1 MIEGNPRDQL
11 DLLLHIEKMTEELN
25 RRMSTHSRFILRRY
39 PLTFAIA
46 ALFGV
51 VAVSEGI
58 KGLLEDVVILQANP
72 LYMLLI
78 GLFVLVVLGSV
89 YKKLDK

>member
-1 MIEGNPRDQL
+1 MKEDNPRDQL
-11 DLLLHIEKMTEELN
+11 DLLLHLERLTEELN
-25 RRMSTHSRFILRRY
+25 RRMSSPGRFVLRRY
-39 PLTFAIA
+39 PLTFTIA

-58 KGLLEDVVILQANP
+58 KGILEKISIFKNEPFYLLAIGLII
-72 LYMLLI
+72 LLI
-78 GLFVLVVLGSV
+78 LGSI